1 MFFEIVRTLKAM
13 PFLFFDI
20 GTECIQGLRG
30 HFEKRL
36 HSRRRAIAGLPR
48 FPSVEE
54 VLESPCFFVLSTGR
68 CGTLLITKILAKSS
82 RLRVEHNP
90 KPELEYASKVVH
102 RDSLSV
108 QAQEI
113 AVLASRFDLFFLDTL
128 LRGKIYVETNN
139 RISLFAHGLAN
150 LLPNSKFIHIVRDP
164 ADFVRSGMRRGYYQE
179 GVTQHQRL
187 DGTSYSPWSS
197 FSRLEKIAWEWNEIN
212 GKIEDFKCNVDP
224 SRVITVNSERL
235 YSDPGVTDEIFN
247 FLNICNPYVGLK
259 GARSLAR
266 LLSRPIN
273 KQNKSAFPK
282 YREWSN
288 SHKDSFHRIVT
299 LAPRYG
305 YSYK

>member
-1 MFFEIVRTLKAM
+1 MFFEKVKTAKAI
-13 PFLFFDI
+13 PILFLDI
-20 GTECIQGLRG
+20 GTECIQGVRS
-30 HFEKRL
+30 HFEKRV

-68 CGTLLITKILAKSS
+68 CGTLLITKILSNSS

-90 KPELEYASKVVH
+90 KPELEYASKIVH
-102 RDSLSV
+102 RDNLSV

-113 AVLASRFDLFFLDTL
+113 AILASRFDLFFLDTL
-128 LRGKIYVETNN
+128 LRGKIYIETNN

-212 GKIEDFKCNVDP
+212 GRIEDFKGKVD
-224 SRVITVNSERL
+224 STRVITVNSEKL
-235 YSDPGVTDEIFN
+235 YTDSNATHMIFN
-247 FLNICNPYVGLK
+247 FLNVYNPYVSLK
-259 GARSLAR
+259 GAKKLAN
-266 LLSRPIN
+266 LLSKPIN
-273 KQNKSAFPK
+273 KQNQSSFPK
-282 YREWSN
+282 YRDWSQQD
-288 SHKDSFHRIVT
+288 KTAFHRIVT
-299 LAPRYG
+299 LASKYG
-305 YSYK
+305 YSY